1 MLSRRDPEGETEGRR
16 EAAGKAGAGHPR
28 RGPEVSRRDTAGPGA
43 DEPRGTGGRREER
56 GPSDERGPSR
66 LRVPGL
72 VQDLVAVVG
81 RAVARW
87 AFYRDRLGF
96 ALDHE
101 LQLVAG
107 GVQTGQ

>member
-1 MLSRRDPEGETEGRR
+1 
-16 EAAGKAGAGHPR
+16 
-28 RGPEVSRRDTAGPGA
+28 
-43 DEPRGTGGRREER
+43 
-56 GPSDERGPSR
+56 
-66 LRVPGL
+66 VPGL

-87 AFYRDRLGF
+87 AFCRGRPGF